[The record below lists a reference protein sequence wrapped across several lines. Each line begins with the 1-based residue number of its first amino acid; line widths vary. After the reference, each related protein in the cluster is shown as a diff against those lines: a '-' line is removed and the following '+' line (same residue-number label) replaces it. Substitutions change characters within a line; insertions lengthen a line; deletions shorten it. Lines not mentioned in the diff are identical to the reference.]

1 MNKKDHNDENL
12 GPTGV
17 ILKNLPS
24 PYLPYKNGLL
34 HLPRFIAK
42 IRIHLSEGLPKSYRR
57 NFTRGFD
64 GFLCLHLGVEPQRV
78 IDAVANSISELSLES
93 ALEKL
98 FPKDLKVAIWNR
110 KLVQMGMSEMGRETL
125 NQAKTNMGI
134 QDRDDIISFC
144 DIIEVDEGRLS

>member
-1 MNKKDHNDENL
+1 MNKKECYDENL

-24 PYLPYKNGLL
+24 PYLPYKNGLM

-78 IDAVANSISELSLES
+78 IDAVANSISDHSLYI

-110 KLVQMGMSEMGRETL
+110 KLVQMGMSEMGQETL
-125 NQAKTNMGI
+125 HQAKRNMGI

-144 DIIEVDEGRLS
+144 DIIEIDEGRLS